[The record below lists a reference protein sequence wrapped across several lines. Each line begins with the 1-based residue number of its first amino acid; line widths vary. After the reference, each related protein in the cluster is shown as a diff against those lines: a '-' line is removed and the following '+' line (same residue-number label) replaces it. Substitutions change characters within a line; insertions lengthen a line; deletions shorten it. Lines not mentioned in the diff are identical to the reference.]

1 MATAVPT
8 PLLKQDLKVA
18 LIQLLPGANK
28 AANLEQTRNKI
39 RRAAGMGAKLV
50 VLPECFNSP
59 YGTDHFPEYAEVL
72 PEEGQDG
79 DSETFK
85 ALKELAVQHEI
96 YLLGGSIP
104 ERESA
109 SGKLYNTSLTFSP
122 NGTLIGK
129 HRKVHLFDIS
139 IPGKIHFQ
147 ESLVLSPGEKITIVD
162 LPEYGKIGVGICY
175 DIRFPELAMISA
187 RKHGVFA
194 MFYPGAFNLTTGP
207 LHWELLARA
216 RAVDNQ
222 IFVGVVSPARSQ
234 PHDPGYKAYGHS
246 MMVDPNGEILT
257 EALHGEELLVQDLE
271 AGRIE
276 EVRQGIPVYQQR
288 RWGVYPDVAGVGEKE
303 E

>member
-1 MATAVPT
+1 MATATPL
-8 PLLKQDLKVA
+8 PLLKQDLKVG
-18 LIQLLPGANK
+18 LVQMLPGSDKAN
-28 AANLEQTRNKI
+28 NLVQARNKI
-39 RRAAGMGAKLV
+39 RRAASMGAKLV

-72 PEEGQDG
+72 PEVNQEGE
-79 DSETFK
+79 SETFK
-85 ALKELAVQHEI
+85 ALKDIATEHNI

-104 ERESA
+104 EREET

-147 ESLVLSPGEKITIVD
+147 ESLVLSPGKDITIID

-207 LHWELLARA
+207 LHWELLARS
-216 RAVDNQ
+216 RATDNQ
-222 IFVGVVSPARSQ
+222 IFVGVVSPARSK
-234 PHDPGYKAYGHS
+234 PTDAGYKAYGHS
-246 MMVDPNGEILT
+246 MMVDPNGEILC
-257 EALHGEELLVQDLE
+257 EALEGEELLVQDLE

-276 EVRQGIPVYQQR
+276 EVRQGIPVYSQR
-288 RWGVYPDVAGVGEKE
+288 RWEVYPDVAGVGKE